1 MKENVKQVLLSLKET
16 SDIFNELTDQEI
28 DMISPFF
35 EQKRYRAE
43 SFLFREGEP
52 STFMGFIVSGT
63 FEIIKQTELQANPI
77 ILGRLST
84 GSFIGETTLLEGPQ
98 KRAVSVSAVEDA
110 EVLILKKSDLD
121 HITQEYSVIGVKLLK
136 ELARILTIRLLK
148 AVEKISRAY

>member
-1 MKENVKQVLLSLKET
+1 MKENVKQALLSLKET

-35 EQKRYRAE
+35 EQKSYSAE

-52 STFMGFIVSGT
+52 STFIGFIASGT
-63 FEIIKQTELQANPI
+63 FEIIKQTDIQANPI

-98 KRAVSVSAVEDA
+98 KRAVSVYAV
-110 EVLILKKSDLD
+110 
-121 HITQEYSVIGVKLLK
+121 
-136 ELARILTIRLLK
+136 
-148 AVEKISRAY
+148 